1 MEIKDK
7 LRKAREQKGV
17 SQRQAAAE
25 MGISHSYYSELETGK
40 CDNPTLFFMQT
51 IAEYYNCSLDELFS
65 RD

>member
-25 MGISHSYYSELETGK
+25 MGISHNYYNELETGK
-40 CDNPTLFFMQT
+40 YDNPTLFFMQA

>member
-17 SQRQAAAE
+17 TQRQAAEE
-25 MGISHSYYSELETGK
+25 MGIGHTYYSGLETGK
-40 CDNPTLFFMQT
+40 YDNPTLIFMQT
-51 IAEYYNCSLDELFS
+51 IAEYYSCSLDELFS

>member
-7 LRKAREQKGV
+7 LKEAREKKGV
-17 SQRQAAAE
+17 SQKQASEE
-25 MGISHSYYSELETGK
+25 MGISSTYYNGLETGVY
-40 CDNPTLFFMQT
+40 DNPTLIFMQT

>member
-7 LRKAREQKGV
+7 LRKVREQKGI
-17 SQRQAAAE
+17 SQRQAGVE
-25 MGISHSYYSELETGK
+25 MGISHNYYNGLETGK
-40 CDNPTLFFMQT
+40 YNNPSLFFMQI